1 MTYGFC
7 PENWPAF
14 QRELRVRE
22 IAVGDIEKVEMRFQ
36 AAQGAADVPAG
47 TIDVTVT
54 LRSGRVDTWSQQQ
67 AELLD

>member
-22 IAVGDIEKVEMRFQ
+22 IAVGDIEKVEMRS
-36 AAQGAADVPAG
+36 ADVPAG
-47 TIDVTVT
+47 MIDVTVT